1 MISCTCNFCLVC
13 KKWNGFSHLYIPSVI
28 STLVLLLFSS
38 LHSGISGLICL
49 ESDNDDSHSSE
60 SGCGGEMENE
70 NESIARGFGVVKDL
84 DWSSRFV
91 ESSCYLGMLML

>member
-1 MISCTCNFCLVC
+1 
-13 KKWNGFSHLYIPSVI
+13 
-28 STLVLLLFSS
+28 
-38 LHSGISGLICL
+38 L

-70 NESIARGFGVVKDL
+70 NESIASGFGVVNDL

>member
-1 MISCTCNFCLVC
+1 M
-13 KKWNGFSHLYIPSVI
+13 
-28 STLVLLLFSS
+28 
-38 LHSGISGLICL
+38 ICL

-60 SGCGGEMENE
+60 SGCGGEIEK

-91 ESSCYLGMLML
+91 ESSCYHGMLMLYLALPLV